1 MVETVG
7 GRLLG
12 CGRAVHHAMPTI
24 NCNTSNTRVFDPLTL
39 RPLDQHL
46 LAPHLIHGT
55 VEQRNLVVLL
65 LLTNLPLECVAP
77 TGGYTLVIFR
87 SRTQAISPVSVL
99 TVNIDLTPP
108 PRLLR
113 ASLTV
118 PVAILMGAYSWNLT
132 RDSRASYLTCF
143 QPWLRPWR
151 LSTPT
156 DGPVT

>member
-24 NCNTSNTRVFDPLTL
+24 NCNTSNTRVFDPSTL
-39 RPLDQHL
+39 QPLDQHL

-55 VEQRNLVVLL
+55 VEQRILVLLL

-87 SRTQAISPVSVL
+87 CETQATSLDSVL
-99 TVNIDLTPP
+99 TVNEALTPP
-108 PRLLR
+108 QRRSEPL
-113 ASLTV
+113 
-118 PVAILMGAYSWNLT
+118 
-132 RDSRASYLTCF
+132 
-143 QPWLRPWR
+143 
-151 LSTPT
+151 
-156 DGPVT
+156 